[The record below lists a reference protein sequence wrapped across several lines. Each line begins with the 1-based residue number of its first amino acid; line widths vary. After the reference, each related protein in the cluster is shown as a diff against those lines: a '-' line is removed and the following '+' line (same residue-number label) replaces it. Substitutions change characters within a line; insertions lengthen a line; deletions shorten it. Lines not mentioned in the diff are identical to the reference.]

1 MLETRDLE
9 MAALLAR
16 HGSFARTARAQGVT
30 VAAVSK
36 RLSALEKRLGL
47 RLFDRSTRRVT
58 LTAEGERLVTEAAIL
73 LERMADLEASLLQR
87 RQAASGHVRVNSTLG
102 YGRRV
107 LAPLLAAF
115 ARKHPDITLE
125 LTLTQGLPSGAEL
138 PFDVAVRLGTPR
150 ASGLVARRVGENRRI
165 LVAAPR
171 YLRGAGTPKALRD
184 LLRHRCLAVREE
196 EQDYTRAAAS
206 WTFVGPRGAEA
217 VRVHAPLA
225 SNDGE
230 SVVAWAVDGLG
241 IALRSEWD
249 VAPLIAAGRLVRVL
263 PDYAAPADVHVLRAG
278 GPHVPPRVKL
288 LVDFL
293 AERLGAAR

>member
-1 MLETRDLE
+1 MLDTRDLE

-16 HGSFARTARAQGVT
+16 HASFARTARAQGVT
-30 VAAVSK
+30 VAAISK

-58 LTAEGERLVTEAAIL
+58 LTPDGERLVSEAAVL

-87 RQAASGHVRVNSTLG
+87 RQAAAGHVRVNSTLG
-102 YGRRV
+102 YGRKV
-107 LAPLLAAF
+107 LAPLIAVF
-115 ARKHPDITLE
+115 ARRHPDITLE
-125 LTLTQGLPSGAEL
+125 LTLTQGLPSGSEL

-150 ASGLVARRVGENRRI
+150 AAGLVARRVGGNRRI
-165 LVAAPR
+165 LVASPR
-171 YLRGAGTPKALRD
+171 YLRAAGAPRSVRD

-196 EQDYTRAAAS
+196 ENDYARAAAS
-206 WTFVGPRGAEA
+206 WTLLGPRGPQS

-230 SVVAWAVDGLG
+230 SVVAWAVEGLG

-249 VAPLIAAGRLVRVL
+249 VAPLVAGGQLVQVL
-263 PDYAAPADVHVLRAG
+263 PDHVAQADVHVLRAG

-288 LVDFL
+288 LIDFL
-293 AERLGAAR
+293 AERLGAGR